1 MVIGSTLRYEAVEY
15 AANEL
20 LAERIVT
27 LAHQRRRFGYRRI
40 HAMLRREGVH
50 ANHKRVYRLYR
61 DAQLAIKKRK
71 RRKGV
76 AVAREVLELP
86 RRRNEVWSMDFVMD
100 SLSNGRRIKI
110 LTIVDDCTKQAVDLV
125 VDVSISGH
133 YVTCILDRAARFR
146 GYPSA
151 IRTDQGP
158 EFTGRALDQWAYD
171 NQVKL
176 KLTNPENQRQNAY
189 IETTASSVMNVCTN
203 MVSVCRTRRAI
214 IRRGVRLQQYRPHSM
229 LGYRTPPR
237 RQNCTE
243 ELTIY

>member
-1 MVIGSTLRYEAVEY
+1 MQTKTGISERRACRLVGLSRSTLRYEAVEY

-27 LAHQRRRFGYRRI
+27 LAHQGRRFGYRRI

-110 LTIVDDCTKQAVDLV
+110 LTIVDDCTKEA
-125 VDVSISGH
+125 
-133 YVTCILDRAARFR
+133 
-146 GYPSA
+146 
-151 IRTDQGP
+151 
-158 EFTGRALDQWAYD
+158 
-171 NQVKL
+171 
-176 KLTNPENQRQNAY
+176 
-189 IETTASSVMNVCTN
+189 VMNV
-203 MVSVCRTRRAI
+203 
-214 IRRGVRLQQYRPHSM
+214 
-229 LGYRTPPR
+229 
-237 RQNCTE
+237 
-243 ELTIY
+243 